1 MKLYEQLSMLLFYL
15 FIWSIPTIML
25 VFLEQ
30 HAVTRHDKGTTKFCH
45 EIFNNSGSGEHWHA
59 KLLKYLRNSKI
70 SEDIFCFCLFSF

>member
-1 MKLYEQLSMLLFYL
+1 MKLCVQLSMLLFYL

-25 VFLEQ
+25 VFLVQ
-30 HAVTRHDKGTTKFCH
+30 HAVRRHDKGTTKFCH

-70 SEDIFCFCLFSF
+70 SEDFLFFFSF